1 MKKLILDGERISDRD
16 SLHTTLKRVLN
27 FPDYYGRNLDAL
39 RDCLTDVSEEIMIY
53 IDLGALHDRLGS
65 YADSVVGV
73 LRDSANENNRVH
85 VTILE

>member
-1 MKKLILDGERISDRD
+1 MKKLILDSERISDRD

-39 RDCLTDVSEEIMIY
+39 RDCLTDVSEEVMIY
-53 IDLGALHDRLGS
+53 IDLGEMHEKLGG
-65 YADSVVGV
+65 YAYSVVEV

-85 VTILE
+85 VTII